1 VVDEGE
7 AVVIGDVSLFV
18 GVCGEVV
25 VEERKGG
32 EEGEEEILG
41 GGGDDEVTGLPQ
53 MHSALLPQQVEAL
66 DAIAVVCLKGC

>member
-7 AVVIGDVSLFV
+7 AVMIGDVSLSA

-41 GGGDDEVTGLPQ
+41 WRGR
-53 MHSALLPQQVEAL
+53 
-66 DAIAVVCLKGC
+66 